1 MTKSETKAHRI
12 LQSEDLLL
20 AHPEGLSKSEIA
32 RRLDVDRAT
41 IHRYLPE
48 LTQHAPVFEE
58 DGRLFI
64 DRESYLINLR
74 LNIHEALSLHL
85 AIRLLTNRMERHNPH
100 SAALLRKLAHTIEK
114 LTPQISHHLSLSAD
128 VIDDPL
134 RFKDPHYIS
143 VLESLAL
150 AWAEGRKV
158 RVWHRHAETNKVYE
172 YLFSVYFIEPY
183 AVGQS
188 IHTVGYREP
197 PGDMRTFNLSRIDRI
212 ELTKH
217 YYLIPDD
224 FNPSQLL
231 KSAWGIWYT
240 DHDPQ
245 EVLLRF
251 SPRVAKRVRETRWH
265 YSQQI
270 QPEADGTLLWR
281 TNIAEPKEMIPWIR
295 GWGADCEVNIAL
307 IPSQHYHQRVGQDAG
322 DLFSTQ

>member
-1 MTKSETKAHRI
+1 
-12 LQSEDLLL
+12 
-20 AHPEGLSKSEIA
+20 
-32 RRLDVDRAT
+32 
-41 IHRYLPE
+41 
-48 LTQHAPVFEE
+48 
-58 DGRLFI
+58 
-64 DRESYLINLR
+64 
-74 LNIHEALSLHL
+74 
-85 AIRLLTNRMERHNPH
+85 
-100 SAALLRKLAHTIEK
+100 
-114 LTPQISHHLSLSAD
+114 